1 MIVAIGQIGGPM
13 IAGILADMTGDYR
26 TGFTA
31 LAFLAGLGSA
41 FFIIAKRPARP
52 MRAAA

>member
-1 MIVAIGQIGGPM
+1 M

-31 LAFLAGLGSA
+31 LAFLAGLG
-41 FFIIAKRPARP
+41 RPSS
-52 MRAAA
+52 